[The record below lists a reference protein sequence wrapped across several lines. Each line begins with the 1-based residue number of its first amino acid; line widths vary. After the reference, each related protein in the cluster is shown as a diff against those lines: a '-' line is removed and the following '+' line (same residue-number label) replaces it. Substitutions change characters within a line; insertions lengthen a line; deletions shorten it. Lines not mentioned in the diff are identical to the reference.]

1 MKKKFLLGLIA
12 LGFLVIQSTAETKIL
27 KQEELY
33 LGDDKY
39 ILYTICKDDFV
50 YSMYKHIR
58 TGNLVVNQEFKGYGS
73 AIPLICSY
81 IKSSK

>member
-1 MKKKFLLGLIA
+1 MKKIILSLLA
-12 LGFLVIQSTAETKIL
+12 LGILSTQGLAETKIL
-27 KQEELY
+27 KQEDID
-33 LGDDKY
+33 LGGDKY

-73 AIPLICSY
+73 IIPLNCSY